1 MNGMTDS
8 SLVLDTNAV
17 IFLTTRDNVIPNDLK
32 NELNKSELYISVIT
46 RMELAAKQVQPEE
59 EKAIR
64 DFIADVTVSP
74 LDEEVERKAVEIR
87 RTTKIKLPDCIVAAT
102 AIVLDAVLVTNDAHL
117 LRLSRPDFKVK
128 AVI

>member
-46 RMELAAKQVQPEE
+46 R
-59 EKAIR
+59 
-64 DFIADVTVSP
+64 
-74 LDEEVERKAVEIR
+74 
-87 RTTKIKLPDCIVAAT
+87 
-102 AIVLDAVLVTNDAHL
+102 
-117 LRLSRPDFKVK
+117 